1 MVRVVPL
8 AVRFLPALLLWPGA
22 AFAQATER
30 GAIGG
35 TIGDSAGV
43 GIADVHISVPG
54 LPVFGIS
61 AANGTFRVT
70 NVAAGSR
77 LVVARRIGFLP
88 ETVTV
93 NVVVGR
99 TADGSMRLEATPQH
113 VATVLVTAV
122 RSQYTGRLRGFQERR
137 DRGTGGHFFT
147 PEEIAQRRP
156 RVVTDLIRTLPGAR
170 VIMQGG
176 TRVVTFRDLRC
187 LPLVWVD
194 GAPATTGYLD
204 PDLFTPSSLAGIE
217 VYYGASTI
225 PSELQWV
232 RNRASCG
239 VIAIWTKV
247 PEPRRAT
254 TPRKVTAEDLSLLVA
269 SLFVVHGGSGRDPG
283 RARQRLSP
291 RPRVSRGRP
300 PRGARR
306 PRRRRVHCRVQR
318 PGGHGLLR
326 RRPLHRPAV
335 HRIGAQGGGER
346 EVPSGAPRGENGPA
360 ARPAAVHVHD
370 PEIARVALKPSFQ
383 ERDGSLAP

>member
-8 AVRFLPALLLWPGA
+8 AVRFLPALLLVPGA

-35 TIGDSAGV
+35 TIGDSAGM

-70 NVAAGSR
+70 NVAVGSR

-93 NVVVGR
+93 TVVVGR

-113 VATVLVTAV
+113 VAPVLVTAV

-147 PEEIAQRRP
+147 PEQIAQRRP

-254 TPRKVTAEDLSLLVA
+254 TARKVTAEDLSLLVA
-269 SLFVVHGGSGRDPG
+269 SLSLFTADQVEIPATPDSASPLVPEYPEGALREGLAGRVVAEFIVESNG
-283 RARQRLSP
+283 RADMDSFAAVLSTDP
-291 RPRVSRGRP
+291 RFTESVRKAVGS
-300 PRGARR
+300 AKF
-306 PRRRRVHCRVQR
+306 
-318 PGGHGLLR
+318 
-326 RRPLHRPAV
+326 RPARHEGKTV
-335 HRIGAQGGGER
+335 RQLVQLPFTFTI
-346 EVPSGAPRGENGPA
+346 PKSP
-360 ARPAAVHVHD
+360 
-370 PEIARVALKPSFQ
+370 
-383 ERDGSLAP
+383 GSP